1 MAVTGRIG
9 DELRAIVD
17 RKHTRDH
24 PLVRRI
30 AEGQLT
36 IPELRF
42 FAQQYYQR
50 TARMFPKLVA
60 AIYSRCPDD
69 PELERMLLENVFSE
83 SGFADPTKEHK
94 KLFFQFGAALGL
106 AREDIERARPV
117 PELQAFI
124 GWRDRVFY
132 DAPWLD
138 AIAMQSFVFEGQ
150 NLKRAAVIADGL
162 RCHYPFSEDDIA
174 FWSTHASEVEEEHA
188 DVGPIM
194 VERYATSDEKREHLR
209 TIVAEGVEVYW
220 VVFDGIERGAA
231 RLVSAHGETV
241 EP

>member
-1 MAVTGRIG
+1 MAVTGTLV

-17 RKHTRDH
+17 RKHTKDH

-69 PELERMLLENVFSE
+69 PELEHMLLENVFSE
-83 SGFADPTKEHK
+83 SGFEDPTKEHK
-94 KLFFQFGAALGL
+94 KLFFQFGRALGL
-106 AREDIERARPV
+106 SREDIERARPV
-117 PELQAFI
+117 PELHAFI
-124 GWRDRVFY
+124 GWRDRIFY

-138 AIAMQSFVFEGQ
+138 AIAVQSFVFEGQ
-150 NLKRAAVIADGL
+150 NLKRAAIIAEGL
-162 RCHYPFSEDDIA
+162 RRHYPFSEEDIA
-174 FWSTHASEVEEEHA
+174 FWATHGSEVEEEHA

-194 VERYATSDEKREHLR
+194 VERYAASQETRDRLR
-209 TIVAEGVEVYW
+209 AIVEEGVEVYW
-220 VVFDGIERGAA
+220 IVFDGIERGAA
-231 RLVSAHGETV
+231 AAV
-241 EP
+241 E

>member
-1 MAVTGRIG
+1 MAIASTFT
-9 DELRAIVD
+9 DELRQIVD
-17 RKHTRDH
+17 RKHTKNH
-24 PLVRRI
+24 PLIRRI
-30 AEGQLT
+30 AEGRVSAL
-36 IPELRF
+36 ELRF

-69 PELERMLLENVFSE
+69 LELEHMLLQNVFSE
-83 SGFADPTKEHK
+83 SGFQDPAKEHK

-106 AREDIERARPV
+106 SRSDIEEARPV

-138 AIAMQSFVFEGQ
+138 AIAVQSFVFEGQ
-150 NLKRAAVIADGL
+150 NVKRAAMIADGL
-162 RCHYPFSEDDIA
+162 RRHYSFSEEDIA
-174 FWSTHASEVEEEHA
+174 FWATHGSEVEEEHA

-194 VERYATSDEKREHLR
+194 VDRYARTDDVRDRLR
-209 TIVAEGVEVYW
+209 AIVTEGVEVYW
-220 VVFDGIERGAA
+220 IVFDGIERGAGRA
-231 RLVSAHGETV
+231 LA
-241 EP
+241 

>member
-1 MAVTGRIG
+1 MAIASSLV
-9 DELRAIVD
+9 DDLRAIVD
-17 RKHTRDH
+17 RRHTKDH
-24 PLVRRI
+24 PLIRRI
-30 AEGQLT
+30 AEGTLS

-69 PELERMLLENVFSE
+69 PELEHMLLENVVSE
-83 SGFADPTKEHK
+83 SGFMDPTKEHK
-94 KLFFQFGAALGL
+94 KLFFQFGRALGL
-106 AREDIERARPV
+106 SREDIERARPV

-124 GWRDRVFY
+124 GWRDRIFY

-162 RCHYPFSEDDIA
+162 RRHYPFSEDDIA
-174 FWSTHASEVEEEHA
+174 FWAIHGSEVEEEHA

-194 VERYATSDEKREHLR
+194 VDRYAKSDETREHLR

-220 VVFDGIERGAA
+220 VVFDGIERRAVA
-231 RLVSAHGETV
+231 LADR
-241 EP
+241 

>member
-1 MAVTGRIG
+1 MAVTSLTE
-9 DELRAIVD
+9 ELRAIVD
-17 RKHTRDH
+17 RRHTKEH
-24 PLVRRI
+24 PFVQRI
-30 AEGQLT
+30 AGGDVSL
-36 IPELRF
+36 PELRF

-69 PELERMLLENVFSE
+69 PELEHMLLENVFSE
-83 SGFADPTKEHK
+83 SGFEDPTKEHK
-94 KLFFQFGAALGL
+94 KLFFQFGRALGL
-106 AREDIERARPV
+106 TREDIERATPV
-117 PELQAFI
+117 PELRAFI
-124 GWRDRVFY
+124 GWRDRIFY

-162 RCHYPFSEDDIA
+162 RRHYPFSEEDIA
-174 FWSTHASEVEEEHA
+174 FWATHGSEVEEEHA

-194 VERYATSDEKREHLR
+194 VERYATTEEARQHLC

-220 VVFDGIERGAA
+220 LVFDGIERGAA
-231 RLVSAHGETV
+231 AGVARQ
-241 EP
+241 